1 MCNPSFSSMVLN
13 QSVISL
19 SHLGNAPEMTPFLF
33 IPVAPS
39 HPITLSML
47 CCTILYSLPLQP
59 SLRMTAR

>member
-47 CCTILYSLPLQP
+47 RCTSFILCP
-59 SLRMTAR
+59 SNPALE